1 MENYSTY
8 LIQNRK
14 YYIQGMLSIE
24 VEMKVD
30 NKDRKIVAELIL
42 DSRQT
47 TGKLSKKLNIPVTTV
62 HNRIK
67 KLVRMG
73 VIINYTLNLDHNL
86 LGRPIP
92 AYIGV
97 TINYNVLDKKI
108 NQTEIAKKI
117 KKLDGVY
124 EVYLMTGGSDILVKV
139 LAIDI
144 ADLNL
149 FVTDKL
155 RNIEG
160 IDKTQT
166 AIILKEL

>member
-1 MENYSTY
+1 
-8 LIQNRK
+8 
-14 YYIQGMLSIE
+14 MLSIV

-30 NKDRKIVAELIL
+30 NKDRKIIAELVQ

-47 TGKLSKKLNIPVTTV
+47 TGRLSKKLNIPVTTV

-97 TINYNVLDKKI
+97 TINYNVPGKKI
-108 NQTEIAKKI
+108 NQTEIAKEI
-117 KKLDGVY
+117 KELEEVY
-124 EVYLMTGGSDILVKV
+124 EVYIMTGGSDILVKV
-139 LAIDI
+139 LAKDI
-144 ADLNL
+144 SDLNV
-149 FVTDKL
+149 FVTEKL